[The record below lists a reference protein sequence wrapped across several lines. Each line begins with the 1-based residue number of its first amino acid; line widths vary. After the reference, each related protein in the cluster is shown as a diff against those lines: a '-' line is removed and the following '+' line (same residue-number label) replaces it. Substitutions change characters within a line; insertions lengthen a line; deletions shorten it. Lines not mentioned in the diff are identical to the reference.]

1 MSCAFEFSPQKLI
14 YGGAA
19 LGYHD
24 GQTVMVP
31 LALPGERVKVQPIRK
46 AKGVVRARLLDVL
59 DAAPERV
66 TAPCPYFGRCGGC
79 QYQHLPPELQAT
91 TKREILREILRRLGG
106 IDWHSEIIIHSAPP
120 TNYRNQV
127 QLKVRCRASGE
138 VKLGFFEAG
147 SHDFCPI
154 ENCLL
159 LSPRLNQLLG
169 RLLESTSF
177 AQISGCQEI
186 ELLADDRDEH
196 VAVTLRGQ
204 FAIPATESLAKRL
217 LRELPEVRRVAIEH
231 GRAFRVLGNPHFE
244 YAIDGFRYRISPG
257 SFFQVSRFLLKEL
270 LSAVTND
277 VRGNLVLDLY
287 AGVGL
292 FTLPLAK
299 RFDQAVGVEVN
310 ESSTADLRANADAHG
325 FRNIRAICGTSFD
338 FLRRFAQ
345 VEPDLLILDPPRGG
359 VDLGSL
365 RLLAGLHPRQIRYVS
380 CSPPTLARDLRFLVA
395 RGYRL
400 NSVELFDF
408 FPQTY
413 HIETL
418 AKLTL
423 HTG

>member
-1 MSCAFEFSPQKLI
+1 
-14 YGGAA
+14 
-19 LGYHD
+19 
-24 GQTVMVP
+24 MVP
-31 LALPGERVKVQPIRK
+31 LALPGERVRVQPIRK
-46 AKGVVRARLLDVL
+46 AKGVVRACLLDIL

-66 TAPCPYFGRCGGC
+66 AAPCPYFGRCGGC
-79 QYQHLPPELQAT
+79 QYQHLPPELQVT
-91 TKREILREILRRLGG
+91 TKREILREILRHLGG
-106 IDWHSEIIIHSAPP
+106 IDWSSEIIIHSGPP

-127 QLKVRCRASGE
+127 QLKVRRRASGE
-138 VKLGFFEAG
+138 VTLGFFEAG
-147 SHDFCPI
+147 SHAFCPI
-154 ENCLL
+154 ETCLL
-159 LSPRLNQLLG
+159 LSPRLNQFLG

-177 AQISGCQEI
+177 AQVSGCQEV

-204 FAIPATESLAKRL
+204 FDIPAAESLAKGL

-231 GRAFRVLGNPHFE
+231 GRAFRVIGNPHLE

-299 RFDQAVGVEVN
+299 RFDQAMGVEAN

-325 FRNIRAICGTSFD
+325 LRNIRAICETTFD

-345 VEPDLLILDPPRGG
+345 VEPDLVILDPPRGG

-423 HTG
+423 HTR